1 MKIYEAYEL
10 AVRTGMSADPRPDS
24 EVRKVLDDA
33 RETYEKLPEDR
44 KELFDPERLW
54 NPYSDCRF
62 SVMADEA
69 REMEAERMMWGID
82 IGSAEVLL
90 ADRLRERGEKVSAL
104 VAHHPIGTARTCFP
118 EGMWMRSSCHVRPSS
133 SATRKCHSRHCS
145 SVASRFLNPTSLT
158 PSCEA
163 ISATAA
169 KLAPT
174 LTVGE

>member
-10 AVRTGMSADPRPDS
+10 AIRTGMSADPRPDS

-90 ADRLRERGEKVSAL
+90 ADRLRERGVAKEAL
-104 VAHHPIGTARTCFP
+104 DVFVKKYGESP
-118 EGMWMRSSCHVRPSS
+118 EYFEALKKNYGALLLKKGEDGAIRSLMN
-133 SATRKCHSRHCS
+133 KGY
-145 SVASRFLNPTSLT
+145 
-158 PSCEA
+158 
-163 ISATAA
+163 
-169 KLAPT
+169 T
-174 LTVGE
+174 LSEIRRAQGKN